1 MEAFLFFT
9 KDNSMKLFL
18 YYRWEDINSKTVF
31 VDFKIFQGNHLD
43 RKENDRF
50 KIENLIFDLTE
61 TINSNSIV
69 SFKPISQQYKV
80 VAITENVFKNI
91 DKKLVEMIFL
101 GYEKLS

>member
-43 RKENDRF
+43 RQQNDKF
-50 KIENLIFDLTE
+50 KVENLIFDLAE

-69 SFKPISQQYKV
+69 SFKSISQQYKV
-80 VAITENVFKNI
+80 VALTGNVFKNI

>member
-69 SFKPISQQYKV
+69 SFKSISQQYKV